1 MGVSLPGSTTA
12 SMTSPARLSMHSR
25 STVRPVP
32 GLGRVRPA
40 LVPCRTALTTSS
52 STIISASSASASSP
66 QQVSISRTN
75 RRAVLASSGR
85 ALSARVV
92 TAGVSHQAEG
102 TGSSRGIPSLTVGQ
116 GVLSPSSSSPLPVA
130 TLRYANATASCMS
143 LGTKTLAHHGVNC
156 VLEDMLPDILCK
168 CKTRCTFIRFV
179 HRSPVRRTGGRQ
191 AGGTHQAT
199 CSPVANWKLQQ
210 VSDSG
215 LTCVTLSEGDK
226 HGHYLQRHARR
237 GTRGGLLAEE
247 LAQ

>member
-1 MGVSLPGSTTA
+1 MPSPSRRSLQ
-12 SMTSPARLSMHSR
+12 SR
-25 STVRPVP
+25 SARELV
-32 GLGRVRPA
+32 RVRPA
-40 LVPCRTALTTSS
+40 RVPCRTALTTSS
-52 STIISASSASASSP
+52 STIISASSASASRP

-85 ALSARVV
+85 TLSARVV

-102 TGSSRGIPSLTVGQ
+102 TGSSRGMPSLTVGQ
-116 GVLSPSSSSPLPVA
+116 GGLSSSSASPLPVA

-179 HRSPVRRTGGRQ
+179 HRSPNRRTGGRQ
-191 AGGTHQAT
+191 TGRTYQAT
-199 CSPVANWKLQQ
+199 CSPFANWKLQR
-210 VSDSG
+210 VNYEAWRA
-215 LTCVTLSEGDK
+215 LPCRKGDK

-237 GTRGGLLAEE
+237 GTRRSPLAEKR
-247 LAQ
+247 AQQPERGVRRAGRA